1 MIVKIKTP
9 REINL
14 KNQFILSTLIPT
26 NFLLS
31 LMIVFHH
38 SFTVDINYNGS
49 FEWSSYGITVSI
61 QRFMYNLSECAVPMF
76 YFLSAYLFY
85 RTFDGSWSQYKEK
98 IKRRFF
104 SLFIPYIIF
113 CTFGYIKHL
122 VATRTLG
129 GANFID
135 WIQSLWIC
143 DTMPLWFI
151 RELMALS
158 LLAPVLYMLKQRPII
173 SFFISIIIV
182 VLISLGIVLYRSF
195 VYWIPVYLMGSMLNN
210 LDIDE
215 IKNTFRDKTTRY
227 SMTCLGVFYLIWSW
241 YLPNGI
247 LTADMSTLQNLAFIM
262 FRIATPFILLFVMF
276 MMYQY
281 KVKGRQFMRY
291 SFFVYCMHFP
301 VITILGIILER
312 LIGSSWSI
320 ELVKYFLI
328 VFSSYSICVIV
339 AIALQTYMP
348 RLWYILNG
356 SR

>member
-129 GANFID
+129 GGKFYR
-135 WIQSLWIC
+135 L
-143 DTMPLWFI
+143 DTIVMDM
-151 RELMALS
+151 RYDA
-158 LLAPVLYMLKQRPII
+158 
-173 SFFISIIIV
+173 IV
-182 VLISLGIVLYRSF
+182 VHKGTN
-195 VYWIPVYLMGSMLNN
+195 GSVTLSSCFIYVKTKTYNFFFYINN
-210 LDIDE
+210 
-215 IKNTFRDKTTRY
+215 Y
-227 SMTCLGVFYLIWSW
+227 S
-241 YLPNGI
+241 
-247 LTADMSTLQNLAFIM
+247 
-262 FRIATPFILLFVMF
+262 
-276 MMYQY
+276 
-281 KVKGRQFMRY
+281 
-291 SFFVYCMHFP
+291 
-301 VITILGIILER
+301 
-312 LIGSSWSI
+312 
-320 ELVKYFLI
+320 
-328 VFSSYSICVIV
+328 SSYIIGDCPI
-339 AIALQTYMP
+339 
-348 RLWYILNG
+348 
-356 SR
+356 